1 MFTRHFSEQ
10 LEAHLDGE
18 LAPQSARQVE
28 SHLRECRRCA
38 AEREEIEWGI
48 GLLEQL
54 PRLEAPE
61 LIWSSIEASL
71 AADRPRAAPRPLW
84 LRWALAAALLLCLAG
99 AAYWRTTR
107 PADPAWVVLRVAG
120 SPSVDA
126 KQLNGRGWVRPGEW
140 IETDT
145 KSRATIEVGGIGSVE
160 VSPNT
165 RLRVVEAR
173 AGEHRLRLAH
183 GQIQAAI
190 SAPPKLFFVDTA
202 AGTAIDLGCEYTL
215 DASEDGSGLL
225 RVTKGWVS
233 FQWKELESL
242 VPAGASCRTWP
253 ESGPGIPYFNDAPEG
268 MRQALDAFRGGKS
281 GERTLDV
288 ILAQARVRDTLSLWH
303 LLSRVDPADRGRV
316 FDRMAEL
323 TPLPAGVSR
332 DLALKLDAP
341 ALKRWR
347 EELAWTW

>member
-190 SAPPKLFFVDTA
+190 SAPPKLFLWIRRPGPPSTWVANTRWTRVRMVPGCCA
-202 AGTAIDLGCEYTL
+202 SPKAGYRFNGRNSNRL
-215 DASEDGSGLL
+215 
-225 RVTKGWVS
+225 
-233 FQWKELESL
+233 
-242 VPAGASCRTWP
+242 CRRGQVA
-253 ESGPGIPYFNDAPEG
+253 GPGRSQGRAFPILT
-268 MRQALDAFRGGKS
+268 MRRRACDRRLM
-281 GERTLDV
+281 
-288 ILAQARVRDTLSLWH
+288 LSAAEKAGSV
-303 LLSRVDPADRGRV
+303 LSMSSSRKPA
-316 FDRMAEL
+316 
-323 TPLPAGVSR
+323 
-332 DLALKLDAP
+332 
-341 ALKRWR
+341 
-347 EELAWTW
+347 